1 MRLRFK
7 NSKILAVLVTALFL
21 CSLFPGY
28 GFAEESGDPSQPI
41 VTEYQLPGQENPD
54 GITDGNPQDNPE
66 GTEGDDPQSPGG
78 NPEGTE
84 GDDPQNNPGE
94 NPEGTEG
101 ADPQDNPGDDPEGT
115 EGADPQ
121 DNPGENPEGT
131 PGNNLLAGIPDV
143 SVLVLK
149 HVVQTLDGQTIEKV
163 VEIPDVALGSVIAGI
178 DYSVQDLPEG
188 LIFTGSIPEFLAIQ
202 AGDNQIILNYQELPL
217 PEGQVPE
224 EIKESPGQL
233 GEDEMEPY
241 FSDVW
246 LDFSPVSNNKT
257 QQSMRMA
264 APSNRAFSLS
274 TLSSQP
280 LAPGEVKASKD
291 AEWHDYDN
299 RIAWIKLSVQGQPV
313 AIGADVVLVVDNSGS
328 MAGSDGKVRDCSG
341 QLINPVKTGTDSWST
356 GIFGSKQWESETY
369 QGVCSE
375 CGKTVEYTITRS
387 RVWAFGWGSWS
398 DWSTP
403 NTNHSIYRIDIAKQ
417 AAASFVGTVLGD
429 DNPNGNQVAL
439 VPFSSSDYGNHLNGV
454 GFQDSV
460 AGLTDSINAMYAEG
474 GTNYTQA
481 LALAKTYIDGRSDQ
495 DRPAYVVF
503 VSDGAPGKS
512 GNSPNDPNWNGIYQ
526 ANQLKNAGVTI
537 YSVGIALSQSNAQA
551 LTALATV
558 ENGSPLYQNVQN
570 INDLSSVLTKI
581 AGSIKNAGTEALLT
595 DEINTEYFDLLSG
608 TAEYPLPAGVTV
620 ESGGIVQWNIGA
632 ITADLK
638 EIVLYVK
645 LKDAYA
651 NVGNLYDTNSDV
663 YLSYT
668 NADGEDAQKTK
679 QEIGDPNVVVEAVVY
694 TVTFQAGANG
704 SLTGTTSY
712 PNILEGTTWAT
723 AVPTV
728 PTPVPDAGYSF
739 TGWTPYFPATVT
751 ENATYTAN
759 FAEDA
764 DVTINYEA
772 ATGGSVSLASEDVAP
787 ATGTAEGSTATA
799 AAGYSFVNWTDEDDN
814 VVGTDAEFTPAKNSA
829 GVYEAATYTANF
841 AEDADVTINYAAT
854 TGGSVSLASETLA
867 PATGVAQGS
876 TATAATGYHF
886 VNWTKDGVEVNTDAT
901 FVPAKVSGLN
911 VAATYTANFA
921 EDADVTINYAAT
933 TGGSVS
939 LASETLAPATGVAQG
954 STATAATGYHFVNWT
969 KDGVE
974 VNTDATFVPA
984 KVSGLNVAA
993 TYTANFAED
1002 ADVTINYAATT
1013 GGSVSL
1019 TSEDVAPATGT
1030 AQGSTATAAAGY
1042 SFVNWTDEDDNV
1054 VGTDAEFTPAKNSA
1068 GVYEA
1073 ATYTANFAEDADVTI
1088 NYAAATGGSVSLASE
1103 TLAPATGV
1111 AQGSTATAAAGYH
1124 FVNWTKDGVEVSTDA
1139 TFVPA
1144 KVSGLNVAATYI
1156 ANFVPVYNVI
1166 YHANG
1171 GTGYPSDDTNYHEG
1185 EWVDVISGV
1194 NRESYA
1200 FAGWNT
1206 QADGSGDHYMQWGG
1220 FYMPAH
1226 NVNLYA
1232 QWTQAVDD
1240 QYRTAKNTLL
1250 EVAAPGVLSNDGYV
1264 PFEYLSVGKL
1274 TDTEHGTL
1282 SFNPDGSFTY
1292 EPENGFVGTD
1302 SFFYEISAMQP
1313 MVYSLEGDNGDNGME
1328 EEWDN
1333 PDDPLIAKVTITVY
1347 GNAPVAANDSYNTNR
1362 NATLTIA
1369 APGILAN
1376 DSDAEGDSL
1385 AAVLVNSTSNGTLT
1399 LNADGSFTYV
1409 PNSNYVGTDSFTYKA
1424 NDGIDDSNTATVTI
1438 NVRRPSGGGGG
1449 GGGGT
1454 TTEEIVVE
1462 PEATLV
1468 PLNTED
1474 HFAYMAGYPDNT
1486 LRPEGKVTR
1495 EEVAAV
1501 FFRLLDD
1508 TYRAT
1513 VKTDVNNFSD
1523 VATDRWSNTQIS
1535 TLAAVGI
1542 ITGYPDGTFRPGNTI
1557 TRAELA
1563 TIASKFD
1570 ELSPFEANN
1579 FSDIAGHWANQYINS
1594 ASQKGWVSGYEDGT
1608 FKPEQAITR
1617 AEFMTLVNNVLG
1629 RKVLEENILPEAKQF
1644 PDLSSDAW
1652 YYEAAQEAINS
1663 HYYERENPTDY
1674 EVWTE
1679 LYDTNIDL

>member
-841 AEDADVTINYAAT
+841 AEDADVTINYAA
-854 TGGSVSLASETLA
+854 
-867 PATGVAQGS
+867 
-876 TATAATGYHF
+876 
-886 VNWTKDGVEVNTDAT
+886 
-901 FVPAKVSGLN
+901 
-911 VAATYTANFA
+911 
-921 EDADVTINYAAT
+921 
-933 TGGSVS
+933 
-939 LASETLAPATGVAQG
+939 
-954 STATAATGYHFVNWT
+954 
-969 KDGVE
+969 
-974 VNTDATFVPA
+974 
-984 KVSGLNVAA
+984 
-993 TYTANFAED
+993 
-1002 ADVTINYAATT
+1002 
-1013 GGSVSL
+1013 
-1019 TSEDVAPATGT
+1019 
-1030 AQGSTATAAAGY
+1030 
-1042 SFVNWTDEDDNV
+1042 
-1054 VGTDAEFTPAKNSA
+1054 
-1068 GVYEA
+1068 
-1073 ATYTANFAEDADVTI
+1073 
-1088 NYAAATGGSVSLASE
+1088 ATGGSVSLASE

>member
-1 MRLRFK
+1 M
-7 NSKILAVLVTALFL
+7 
-21 CSLFPGY
+21 
-28 GFAEESGDPSQPI
+28 
-41 VTEYQLPGQENPD
+41 
-54 GITDGNPQDNPE
+54 
-66 GTEGDDPQSPGG
+66 
-78 NPEGTE
+78 
-84 GDDPQNNPGE
+84 
-94 NPEGTEG
+94 
-101 ADPQDNPGDDPEGT
+101 
-115 EGADPQ
+115 
-121 DNPGENPEGT
+121 
-131 PGNNLLAGIPDV
+131 
-143 SVLVLK
+143 
-149 HVVQTLDGQTIEKV
+149 
-163 VEIPDVALGSVIAGI
+163 
-178 DYSVQDLPEG
+178 
-188 LIFTGSIPEFLAIQ
+188 
-202 AGDNQIILNYQELPL
+202 
-217 PEGQVPE
+217 
-224 EIKESPGQL
+224 
-233 GEDEMEPY
+233 
-241 FSDVW
+241 
-246 LDFSPVSNNKT
+246 
-257 QQSMRMA
+257 
-264 APSNRAFSLS
+264 
-274 TLSSQP
+274 
-280 LAPGEVKASKD
+280 
-291 AEWHDYDN
+291 
-299 RIAWIKLSVQGQPV
+299 
-313 AIGADVVLVVDNSGS
+313 
-328 MAGSDGKVRDCSG
+328 
-341 QLINPVKTGTDSWST
+341 
-356 GIFGSKQWESETY
+356 
-369 QGVCSE
+369 
-375 CGKTVEYTITRS
+375 
-387 RVWAFGWGSWS
+387 
-398 DWSTP
+398 
-403 NTNHSIYRIDIAKQ
+403 
-417 AAASFVGTVLGD
+417 
-429 DNPNGNQVAL
+429 
-439 VPFSSSDYGNHLNGV
+439 
-454 GFQDSV
+454 
-460 AGLTDSINAMYAEG
+460 
-474 GTNYTQA
+474 
-481 LALAKTYIDGRSDQ
+481 
-495 DRPAYVVF
+495 
-503 VSDGAPGKS
+503 
-512 GNSPNDPNWNGIYQ
+512 
-526 ANQLKNAGVTI
+526 
-537 YSVGIALSQSNAQA
+537 
-551 LTALATV
+551 
-558 ENGSPLYQNVQN
+558 
-570 INDLSSVLTKI
+570 
-581 AGSIKNAGTEALLT
+581 
-595 DEINTEYFDLLSG
+595 
-608 TAEYPLPAGVTV
+608 
-620 ESGGIVQWNIGA
+620 
-632 ITADLK
+632 
-638 EIVLYVK
+638 
-645 LKDAYA
+645 
-651 NVGNLYDTNSDV
+651 
-663 YLSYT
+663 
-668 NADGEDAQKTK
+668 
-679 QEIGDPNVVVEAVVY
+679 
-694 TVTFQAGANG
+694 
-704 SLTGTTSY
+704 
-712 PNILEGTTWAT
+712 
-723 AVPTV
+723 
-728 PTPVPDAGYSF
+728 
-739 TGWTPYFPATVT
+739 
-751 ENATYTAN
+751 
-759 FAEDA
+759 
-764 DVTINYEA
+764 
-772 ATGGSVSLASEDVAP
+772 
-787 ATGTAEGSTATA
+787 
-799 AAGYSFVNWTDEDDN
+799 
-814 VVGTDAEFTPAKNSA
+814 VGTDAEFTPAKNSA

-854 TGGSVSLASETLA
+854 
-867 PATGVAQGS
+867 
-876 TATAATGYHF
+876 
-886 VNWTKDGVEVNTDAT
+886 
-901 FVPAKVSGLN
+901 
-911 VAATYTANFA
+911 
-921 EDADVTINYAAT
+921 
-933 TGGSVS
+933 
-939 LASETLAPATGVAQG
+939 
-954 STATAATGYHFVNWT
+954 
-969 KDGVE
+969 
-974 VNTDATFVPA
+974 
-984 KVSGLNVAA
+984 
-993 TYTANFAED
+993 
-1002 ADVTINYAATT
+1002 
-1013 GGSVSL
+1013 
-1019 TSEDVAPATGT
+1019 
-1030 AQGSTATAAAGY
+1030 
-1042 SFVNWTDEDDNV
+1042 
-1054 VGTDAEFTPAKNSA
+1054 
-1068 GVYEA
+1068 
-1073 ATYTANFAEDADVTI
+1073 
-1088 NYAAATGGSVSLASE
+1088 TGGSVSLASE